1 MSAKVIVVPKRPT
14 LEESFTLAEVFYFEF
29 DIARIKSSTDL
40 DAFIVDRT
48 NKNDVLKEGQWY
60 RLTKETIVAVKE
72 ALGNKT
78 LTVEHYRLEQGDV
91 WIPEMLQWGKSAQSL
106 FSLCLDVVTYYNDN
120 LDVIYI
126 VNY

>member
-1 MSAKVIVVPKRPT
+1 MSSKVIVVPKRPT

-29 DIARIKSSTDL
+29 GIARIKSSTDL
-40 DAFIVDRT
+40 DTFIVDRT
-48 NKNDVLKEGQWY
+48 DKNDVLREGQWY